1 MMSMYLMMLYVTVEQ
16 EVALKSYFGEQGWFF
31 KKPDM
36 SVLTENLGG
45 FVQTTMKKDITWP
58 VESDQHPIER
68 ILNPTTGAVEYP
80 EMSSVK
86 RKAQEESISTLQAA
100 KQIKVTNSSSTMTF
114 EDNSLHDVTESF
126 VDGLVPKLEQ
136 ELEEIC
142 NKNDSVMDNTVDK
155 ASDINNGFRTDVGLI
170 QTINKEGK
178 RVTVKEEP
186 DISED
191 NDNVD
196 DNDIQVE
203 VMQGASGD
211 TNDEFGRA
219 KEKHT
224 SNRKKKE
231 GRPKAPSEAFCVCRF
246 CGKQFRNKSTFRQHE
261 ARHAGTT
268 PYKCEIC
275 GKQNVSKTA
284 HTLHM
289 QRVHIKE
296 KKHVCD
302 KCGKG
307 FTTEV
312 GLKLHKDRENKVYKY
327 KIYKCDLCKFATEKK
342 SDLDDHSSKHTGVG
356 HHMCRMCAKTYHFR
370 ASLRVH
376 MTRAHKLDKN
386 KT

>member
-231 GRPKAPSEAFCVCRF
+231 GRPKVKMSKDDACICGF
-246 CGKQFRNKSTFRQHE
+246 CGKRLASKSNLRQHE
-261 ARHAGTT
+261 ASRHVASTKG
-268 PYKCEIC
+268 YHCC
-275 GKQNVSKTA
+275 GKTFYSRSNFTRHRCSQ
-284 HTLHM
+284 HG
-289 QRVHIKE
+289 E
-296 KKHVCD
+296 KKTHGCAN
-302 KCGKG
+302 CS
-307 FTTEV
+307 
-312 GLKLHKDRENKVYKY
+312 KL
-327 KIYKCDLCKFATEKK
+327 FATNA
-342 SDLDDHSSKHTGVG
+342 DLMR
-356 HHMCRMCAKTYHFR
+356 HMRREERRNDQLFVT
-370 ASLRVH
+370 S
-376 MTRAHKLDKN
+376 
-386 KT
+386 